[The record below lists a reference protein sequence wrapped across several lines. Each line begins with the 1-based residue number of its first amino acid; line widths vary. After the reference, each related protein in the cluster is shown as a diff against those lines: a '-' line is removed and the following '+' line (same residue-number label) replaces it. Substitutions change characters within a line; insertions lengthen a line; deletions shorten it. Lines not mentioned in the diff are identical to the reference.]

1 MTKRNWCEQLFHSQH
16 LTQCGKYLWANT
28 GEQILV
34 NVDSL
39 AILGDLF
46 GPSPSPWPCAVTL
59 YGVMAVGRAPNL

>member
-1 MTKRNWCEQLFHSQH
+1 MKRNWCEQLFHSQN
-16 LTQCGKYLWANT
+16 LAQCGKYLWANT